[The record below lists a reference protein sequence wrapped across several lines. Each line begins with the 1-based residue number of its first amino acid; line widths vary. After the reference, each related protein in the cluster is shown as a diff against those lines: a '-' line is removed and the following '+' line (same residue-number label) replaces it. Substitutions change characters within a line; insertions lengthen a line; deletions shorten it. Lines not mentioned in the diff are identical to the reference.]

1 MHLLSKIYHILLYIP
16 LQKMAGPL
24 ELGITYR
31 GKLFKIS
38 KILIFLFTTSG
49 PIEKKRLK
57 ILISFV

>member
-1 MHLLSKIYHILLYIP
+1 MHLLSKIYHILLYIRYINGRTP
-16 LQKMAGPL
+16 RTGN
-24 ELGITYR
+24 YR